1 MEIPLLS
8 NIVIIFGLSIA
19 VLLLCYSLHIPAIVG
34 YLLTGVVAGPH
45 GLGLIGEARE
55 VEILAEIGVV
65 LLLFTI
71 GIEFSLKS
79 LMRIKRSAL
88 IGGPLQ
94 VIATV
99 VAASLLS
106 RKLGLSWREA
116 IFMGFLI
123 SLSSTA
129 IVLKL
134 FQESATVDSPHG
146 NAALGILIF
155 QDIIIVPM
163 ILLTPLLAGSTGNV
177 VESLLVLSAKG
188 IGIILLVI
196 IGARWVVPY
205 LMYQIARTRSRELFL
220 LSIVVLCL
228 GIAWLTHHIGL
239 SLALG
244 AFLAGLILSES
255 EYSGQA
261 LGNILPF
268 RDAFMSFFF
277 ISIGMLLDVGFL
289 FQRPGLIAV
298 ITLCVLILK
307 AIIAGSTAMLLG
319 FPLRTTILVGLA
331 LSQIGEFSFILSR
344 SGIEYGLL
352 PATTYQV
359 FLVVSV
365 ITMAATPFLLAL
377 GPHAADLALHL
388 PLPRR
393 LKAGLYFVPVIT
405 SADAKI
411 NRKDHLIIVGFGL
424 NGRNVARSAR
434 VVGIPYVII
443 EMNPETVR
451 AEKSKGEPI
460 YFGDAIQEAVLTHA
474 RVKDARVLVVV
485 ISDPTATRRII
496 EIARR
501 LNPMFYIIART
512 RFVKEMKHLYELG
525 ANEVIPEEFETSVE
539 IFTRVLGKYLIP
551 RDEIEKFTTEVRADG
566 YEMLRSLSNEQT
578 SLSALKFHIPDIEIS
593 ALRVH
598 PGSSLVG
605 KSLTQ
610 IELRMKYG
618 VTLLAI
624 RRNSKILTDIGG
636 ETRFC
641 ADDILVILSQSHKI
655 TAIKNLLCKMEEGGI
670 KNSS

>member
-19 VLLLCYSLHIPAIVG
+19 VLLLCYRLHIPAIVG
-34 YLLTGVVAGPH
+34 YLLTGVMAGPH
-45 GLGLIGEARE
+45 GLGLIGEASE
-55 VEILAEIGVV
+55 VEILAELGVV

-79 LMRIKRSAL
+79 LVRIKRSAL

-94 VIATV
+94 VIATM

-106 RKLGLSWREA
+106 WKLGLSWRES
-116 IFMGFLI
+116 IFIGFLI

-146 NAALGILIF
+146 STALGILIF

-163 ILLTPLLAGSTGNV
+163 ILLTPLLAGSTGNLAK
-177 VESLLVLSAKG
+177 SLLILSVKG

-220 LSIVVLCL
+220 LSIVALCL

-255 EYSGQA
+255 EYSGHA

-268 RDAFMSFFF
+268 RDVFTSFFF

-289 FQRPGLIAV
+289 LQRPGLIAV
-298 ITLCVLILK
+298 IALCVLSLK
-307 AIIAGSTAMLLG
+307 AIIAGSTAVLLG
-319 FPLRTTILVGLA
+319 FPLRTIILVGLA

-352 PATTYQV
+352 PATTYQI

-377 GPHAADLALHL
+377 GPHAADRALHL

-393 LKAGLYFVPVIT
+393 LKAGLYFVPTIT
-405 SADAKI
+405 SPETKI
-411 NRKDHLIIVGFGL
+411 HQKDHLIIVGFGL

-434 VVGIPYVII
+434 AVGIPYVII

-474 RVKDARVLVVV
+474 RVKGARVLVVV

-501 LNPMFYIIART
+501 LNPILYIIART
-512 RFVKEMKHLYELG
+512 RFVQEMKHLYELG
-525 ANEVIPEEFETSVE
+525 SNEVIPEEFETSVE

-566 YEMLRSLSNEQT
+566 YEILRSLPKE
-578 SLSALKFHIPDIEIS
+578 SASFSDLKIHLPDFEIS
-593 ALRVH
+593 TFRVNQES
-598 PGSSLVG
+598 PLVG
-605 KSLTQ
+605 KTLTEIQ
-610 IELRMKYG
+610 LRKKLG

-624 RRNSKILTDIGG
+624 RRESQIISDPGG
-636 ETRFC
+636 DTKFC
-641 ADDILVILSQSHKI
+641 ANDVLVFLGPPNRIVAI
-655 TAIKNLLCKMEEGGI
+655 TGLVHDLEKGKEN
-670 KNSS
+670 

>member
-19 VLLLCYSLHIPAIVG
+19 VLLLCYRLHIPAIVG
-34 YLLTGVVAGPH
+34 YLLTGVMAGPH

-79 LMRIKRSAL
+79 LVRIKRSAL

-106 RKLGLSWREA
+106 WKLGLSWRES

-146 NAALGILIF
+146 STALGILIF

-163 ILLTPLLAGSTGNV
+163 ILLTPLLAGSTGNLA
-177 VESLLVLSAKG
+177 ESLLVLSAKG

-220 LSIVVLCL
+220 LSIVSLCL

-255 EYSGQA
+255 EYSGHA

-268 RDAFMSFFF
+268 RDVFTSFFF

-289 FQRPGLIAV
+289 LQRPGLIVV
-298 ITLCVLILK
+298 IALCVLSLK

-393 LKAGLYFVPVIT
+393 LKAGLYFAPSIT
-405 SADAKI
+405 STETKI
-411 NRKDHLIIVGFGL
+411 YQKDHLIVVGFGL
-424 NGRNVARSAR
+424 NGRNVARSAKA
-434 VVGIPYVII
+434 VGIPYVII

-474 RVKDARVLVVV
+474 RVKDARALVVV

-496 EIARR
+496 EIARK
-501 LNPMFYIIART
+501 LNPMLYIIART
-512 RFVKEMKHLYELG
+512 RFVQEMKHLYELG

-566 YEMLRSLSNEQT
+566 YEMLRSLPKE
-578 SLSALKFHIPDIEIS
+578 SASFSDLKIHLPDFEIS
-593 ALRVH
+593 TFRVNQESPLIGKALA
-598 PGSSLVG
+598 
-605 KSLTQ
+605 Q
-610 IELRMKYG
+610 IQLRRKLG

-624 RRNSKILTDIGG
+624 HRDSQIISDPGG
-636 ETRFC
+636 DTKLC
-641 ADDILVILSQSHKI
+641 ANDVLVILAPAYKI
-655 TAIKNLLCKMEEGGI
+655 AGITGLFHDSEKGEE
-670 KNSS
+670 N

>member
-19 VLLLCYSLHIPAIVG
+19 VLLLCYRLHVPAIVG
-34 YLLTGVVAGPH
+34 YLLTGVMAGPH

-79 LMRIKRSAL
+79 LVRIKRSAL

-99 VAASLLS
+99 VAASLIS
-106 RKLGLSWREA
+106 RKFGLSWRES

-134 FQESATVDSPHG
+134 FQESAMVDSPHG
-146 NAALGILIF
+146 SIALGILIF

-163 ILLTPLLAGSTGNV
+163 ILLTPLLAGSTGNLAK
-177 VESLLVLSAKG
+177 SLLILSVKG

-196 IGARWVVPY
+196 ISARWVVPY

-220 LSIVVLCL
+220 LSIVALCL

-268 RDAFMSFFF
+268 RDVFASFFF

-298 ITLCVLILK
+298 IALCVLSLK
-307 AIIAGSTAMLLG
+307 AIIAGSTAVLLG

-352 PATTYQV
+352 PATTYQL

-365 ITMAATPFLLAL
+365 LTMAATPFVLAL
-377 GPHAADLALHL
+377 GSRAADLALQL

-393 LKAGLYFVPVIT
+393 LKAGLYFVPTIT
-405 SADAKI
+405 SIETKI
-411 NRKDHLIIVGFGL
+411 HQKDHLIIVGFGL

-434 VVGIPYVII
+434 AAGIPYVII

-460 YFGDAIQEAVLTHA
+460 YFGDAIQEAVLAHA
-474 RVKDARVLVVV
+474 RIKGARVLVVV

-501 LNPMFYIIART
+501 LNPTLYIIART
-512 RFVKEMKHLYELG
+512 RFLQEMKHLYELG

-539 IFTRVLGKYLIP
+539 IFTRVLVKYLMP
-551 RDEIEKFTTEVRADG
+551 RDEIEKFTAEVRADG
-566 YEMLRSLSNEQT
+566 YEMLRSLSKEPT
-578 SLSALKFHIPDIEIS
+578 SFSDLKIHLPDFEIS
-593 ALRVH
+593 TFRVSQKSPLAGKTLAQIQLR
-598 PGSSLVG
+598 
-605 KSLTQ
+605 K
-610 IELRMKYG
+610 KFG

-624 RRNSKILTDIGG
+624 HRDSQIISDPGG
-636 ETRFC
+636 DTKFC
-641 ADDILVILSQSHKI
+641 ANDVLVLLGPPNKI
-655 TAIKNLLCKMEEGGI
+655 AAITRLFHDSDKG
-670 KNSS
+670 S

>member
-19 VLLLCYSLHIPAIVG
+19 VLLLCYRLHIPAIVG
-34 YLLTGVVAGPH
+34 YLLTGVMAGPH

-79 LMRIKRSAL
+79 LVRIKRSAL

-106 RKLGLSWREA
+106 WKLGLSWRES

-146 NAALGILIF
+146 STALGILIF

-163 ILLTPLLAGSTGNV
+163 ILLTPLLAGSTGNLA
-177 VESLLVLSAKG
+177 ESLLVLSAKG

-220 LSIVVLCL
+220 LSIVSLCL

-255 EYSGQA
+255 EYSGHA

-268 RDAFMSFFF
+268 RDVFTSFFF

-289 FQRPGLIAV
+289 LQRPGLIVV
-298 ITLCVLILK
+298 IALCVLSLK

-393 LKAGLYFVPVIT
+393 LKAGLYFAPSIT
-405 SADAKI
+405 STETKI
-411 NRKDHLIIVGFGL
+411 YQKDHLIVVGFGL
-424 NGRNVARSAR
+424 NGRNVARSAKA
-434 VVGIPYVII
+434 VGIPYVII

-474 RVKDARVLVVV
+474 RVKDARALVVV

-496 EIARR
+496 EIARK
-501 LNPMFYIIART
+501 LNPMLYIIART

-566 YEMLRSLSNEQT
+566 YEMLRSLPKE
-578 SLSALKFHIPDIEIS
+578 SASFSDLKIHLPDFEIS
-593 ALRVH
+593 TFRVNQESPLIGKALA
-598 PGSSLVG
+598 
-605 KSLTQ
+605 Q
-610 IELRMKYG
+610 IQLRRKLG

-624 RRNSKILTDIGG
+624 HRDSQIISDPGG
-636 ETRFC
+636 DTKLC
-641 ADDILVILSQSHKI
+641 ANDVLVILAPAYKI
-655 TAIKNLLCKMEEGGI
+655 AGITGLFHDSEKGEE
-670 KNSS
+670 N